1 MSYTIYRLDFS
12 DGKCYIGMT
21 ANLPRRVREHRRGKN
36 RSTKHHTITRVTKL
50 EECVDSVA
58 ARQREKFWKSGKGRE
73 SFKHSGVEQS
83 GSSSGS

>member
-12 DGKCYIGMT
+12 DGGCYIGMT
-21 ANLPRRVREHRRGKN
+21 GNLARRVHKHQRGKN
-36 RSTKHHTITRVTKL
+36 RSTKHHTIARVTKL
-50 EECVDSVA
+50 EECSDRIT